1 VADGKETSG
10 QRLSE
15 DRPKNN
21 AWICS
26 RRGWQCRTIRLK
38 RYTAPGFTGI
48 TKAIAAVNPTKLR
61 RALKQGGR
69 VFGCMLSQMA
79 ATRFGPVLE
88 GSTLD
93 YAVIDI

>member
-1 VADGKETSG
+1 
-10 QRLSE
+10 
-15 DRPKNN
+15 
-21 AWICS
+21 
-26 RRGWQCRTIRLK
+26 
-38 RYTAPGFTGI
+38 
-48 TKAIAAVNPTKLR
+48 VNPTKLR